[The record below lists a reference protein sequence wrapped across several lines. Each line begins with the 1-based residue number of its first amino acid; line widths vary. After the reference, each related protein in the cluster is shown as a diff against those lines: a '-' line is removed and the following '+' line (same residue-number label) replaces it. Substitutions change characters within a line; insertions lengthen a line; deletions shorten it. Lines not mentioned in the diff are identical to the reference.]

1 MSSRQAPQGSENG
14 FTLVEVLLA
23 VSLVAMMAALVFGSL
38 YATTS
43 AIDATRARS
52 ANEQI
57 VRSTLRV
64 MADELSLAEGRPTYP
79 WTGTNGLG
87 QVDGQ
92 PADSIAFLTMG
103 QFRGAESAK
112 DTELV
117 RIVYTR
123 EGDRLLRFVRRNL
136 YGLTDESVEQVEL
149 ANKVKGFNV
158 RYYDGKN
165 NLWLDEWDGRVRP
178 GSPKA
183 ILIELT
189 VLQADAE
196 LQTVR
201 HWVTV
206 GAIGAREGG
215 EAIIGGAL
223 ATR

>member
-1 MSSRQAPQGSENG
+1 MSFRQPPKNG

-38 YATTS
+38 YVTMS
-43 AIDATRARS
+43 AIETARANS
-52 ANEQI
+52 TTEQI

-64 MADELSLAEGRPTYP
+64 MADELSVSESRDASPWMGINGLFEGRP
-79 WTGTNGLG
+79 
-87 QVDGQ
+87 
-92 PADSIAFLTMG
+92 ADSVAFLTMG

-136 YGLTDESVEQVEL
+136 YGLTDESVELVEL

-158 RYYDGKN
+158 RYYDGKSR
-165 NLWLDEWDGRVRP
+165 LWVDEWTGR
-178 GSPKA
+178 GTESPKA
-183 ILIELT
+183 ILLELT
-189 VLQADAE
+189 LLQDKAE

-201 HWVTV
+201 QWVSV
-206 GAIGAREGG
+206 GAS
-215 EAIIGGAL
+215 
-223 ATR
+223 